1 MNEKIPIASELE
13 ISEEHLAEHVEIDRE
28 LVDIQT
34 LCHRYVERRHPPKTF
49 VPGKTY
55 IPASGKVV
63 GAPEALNMVDAAL
76 SLDLTI
82 FGKWNAIFEKKL
94 ADYID
99 VKHVMTCNSGS
110 SANLLAVSALMSP
123 SLGDRALKP
132 GDEVIVAA
140 CGFPTTVNPILQNG
154 LVPVFVDSVIPYYHI
169 DADKIVAAV
178 SDKTKAIMLDHTL
191 GNPCDMA
198 KIREIADFNGLWI
211 IEDCC
216 DSLGSRQDG
225 QHVGTFGDIGT
236 LSFYP
241 AHHITTGEGGAVFT
255 NSDKLSKILTSLCNW
270 GRHCVCPPNHDN
282 VCGKRFD
289 WQLGSLPYG
298 WDHKYAFAE
307 LGYNFKMTDMQAA
320 CGAAQMDRMESFHK
334 TRRDNFEYLQ
344 GGLDDLWEHLLLPHS
359 LFGSDPS
366 WFCFPLTLRNGERLP
381 LLKHLEEKRIGTRLL
396 FGGNLTRQPYMQDR
410 TFRVSGDLSGADRI
424 MCNSFC
430 IGMFPGLGK
439 PELDYVIEVL
449 HSYFKR

>member
-13 ISEEHLAEHVEIDRE
+13 ISEENLAEHVDRD
-28 LVDIQT
+28 LSDIQAR
-34 LCHRYVERRHPPKTF
+34 CHRYVERHRAQKPF
-49 VPGKTY
+49 VPGVTY
-55 IPASGKVV
+55 LPCTGKVV
-63 GAPEALNMVDAAL
+63 GSPEALNMVEAAL
-76 SLDLTI
+76 NLDLTI
-82 FGKWNAIFEKKL
+82 TGKFNPIFEKKL
-94 ADYID
+94 ADYIG

-123 SLGDRALKP
+123 TLGERALKP

-154 LVPVFVDSVIPYYHI
+154 LVPVFVDSVLPYYHI
-169 DADKIVAAV
+169 DADKILAAV

-216 DSLGSRQDG
+216 DSLGSKQDG

-241 AHHITTGEGGAVFT
+241 AHHLTTGEGGAVFT
-255 NSDKLSKILTSLCNW
+255 NGDRLSKLLTSLCNW
-270 GRHCVCPPNHDN
+270 GRHCVCTPNHDN

-289 WQLGSLPYG
+289 QQLGSLPYG
-298 WDHKYAFAE
+298 FDHKYCFSE

-320 CGAAQMDRMESFHK
+320 CGVAQMERIAGFHAK
-334 TRRDNFEYLQ
+334 RGENFKYLWYR
-344 GGLDDLWEHLLLPHS
+344 LSVLHDHLLLPRA
-359 LFGSDPS
+359 LPGSDPS
-366 WFCFPLTLRNGERLP
+366 WFCFPLTLKHGERLP
-381 LLKHLEEKRIGTRLL
+381 LMKHLEEKRIGTRLL
-396 FGGNLTRQPYMQDR
+396 FAGNLTRQPFMAGR
-410 TFRVSGDLSGADRI
+410 NFRVSGDLSTADRI
-424 MCNSFC
+424 MTDSFC
-430 IGMFPGLGK
+430 IGLYPGITT
-439 PELDYVIEVL
+439 EMMDYMSGVL
-449 HSYFKR
+449 HDYFAER